1 MAHPNGFQGTGTA
14 LATPFR
20 SWEVDVEALRR
31 LVNDQIAGGIDVLV
45 PCGTTGE
52 AVTLTREEWTLVV
65 RTVVEEARGRVP
77 VVAGCGS
84 NSTRT
89 TIENVRYAKELGV
102 NGALVVT
109 PPYNKPQQEGL
120 FLHYSA
126 VAREGGIPIMLY
138 NVPGRTSVDL
148 QAETV
153 ARLAKVPGIV
163 GIKEA
168 SGQITRIIDILEYLD
183 GTPFDIIA
191 GDDGFTL
198 PVVAL
203 GGDGVQRGAREG
215 ERHLQVVQEG
225 RRQGSRRGAGCAP
238 AARARAL
245 HGDQPGAGEGR
256 ARDARQDDRRGPPP
270 ARARQRGHACE
281 AQGRAAGPGRE
292 RLGSE
297 WGAGS

>member
-198 PVVAL
+198 PVLAL
-203 GGDGVQRGAREG
+203 GGDGVTSVASNVVPEKVSAICKSFKKGDHKAAAAMQVA
-215 ERHLQVVQEG
+215 LQPLV
-225 RRQGSRRGAGCAP
+225 
-238 AARARAL
+238 RAL
-245 HGDQPGAGEGR
+245 FVETSPAPVKAALAMLGR
-256 ARDARQDDRRGPPP
+256 MTDEVRLPLVP
-270 ARARQRGHACE
+270 ANEATRAKLK
-281 AQGRAAGPGRE
+281 AALKG
-292 RLGSE
+292 LGVNV
-297 WGAGS
+297 

>member
-14 LATPFR
+14 LATPFKG
-20 SWEVDVEALRR
+20 WEVDVEALRR
-31 LVNDQIAGGIDVLV
+31 LVNDQIAGGVDVLV

-52 AVTLTREEWTLVV
+52 AVTLSKDEWALVV
-65 RTVVEEARGRVP
+65 RTTVEEARGRVP

-89 TIENVRYAKELGV
+89 TIENVKAAKELGV

-109 PPYNKPQQEGL
+109 PYYNKPQQEGL

-126 VAREGGIPIMLY
+126 IAKEGGLPVMLY

-153 ARLAKVPGIV
+153 ARLAKVPNIV

-168 SGQITRIIDILEYLD
+168 SGQITRTIDILEYLD
-183 GTPFDIIA
+183 GTPFDVIA

-198 PVVAL
+198 PVLAL
-203 GGDGVQRGAREG
+203 GGDGVTSVASNVVPEKVSVIYKAFKKGDLKTAAAAQIA
-215 ERHLQVVQEG
+215 LQPLVRALFVETSPAPVKAALQMVGKMSDEV
-225 RRQGSRRGAGCAP
+225 RLPLAP
-238 AARARAL
+238 ATEATRAKLKAAL
-245 HGDQPGAGEGR
+245 KG
-256 ARDARQDDRRGPPP
+256 
-270 ARARQRGHACE
+270 
-281 AQGRAAGPGRE
+281 
-292 RLGSE
+292 LGVNV
-297 WGAGS
+297 